1 MDTNNE
7 ILDAIEILADKK
19 FGENIT
25 KILTGICKSVNINN
39 NTCVMDSNGVISTV
53 QFYGSPPEVNELY
66 RIFVP
71 SNNMSRSFI
80 VVPPKFTVNPN
91 LLDNWYFGRPV
102 NQRNGYIIPRDTQIY
117 ADSTLTDTSPGVT
130 TAWRQVEYVN
140 STFCIYRGTD
150 GTGLYYVK
158 TADAVRG
165 YTENTGVM
173 YTIDRWKTEN
183 NIVVTLE
190 SDGLSIENI
199 GVIAG
204 QFNQEL
210 PPNFVPEGSL
220 VCISAMVKSV
230 SGDARLLFSQNSSPY
245 GHTVDFIPLQTGLFS
260 GSGKLM
266 DGNHKFVIY
275 LGAGSKIKLIA
286 AKLELGPTQ
295 TLAHREGDKWVLNE
309 VPDYGE
315 QLRRC
320 QRYYFTSNGLIGTSG
335 CLTGGKGTINVDIS
349 LPVSMRTK
357 PSVIGTPTVTGVR
370 TVPNGTNAIAAITGA
385 AVIGSSDCN
394 SAISLA
400 LSTPTFNADTYINN
414 TPLYCYI
421 SNLTLSADL

>member
-1 MDTNNE
+1 MPTTEERLAALETKLAALTETTPTTYYEHQYSGEE
-7 ILDAIEILADKK
+7 IDNAVARALPNGAIDQAA
-19 FGENIT
+19 GT
-25 KILTGICKSVNINN
+25 
-39 NTCVMDSNGVISTV
+39 
-53 QFYGSPPEVNELY
+53 
-66 RIFVP
+66 FV
-71 SNNMSRSFI
+71 R
-80 VVPPKFTVNPN
+80 PN

-102 NQRNGYIIPRDTQIY
+102 NQRGKSEYTGSGYTVDRWT
-117 ADSTLTDTSPGVT
+117 AKEGVVSLSSGGLTL
-130 TAWRQVEYVN
+130 QN
-140 STFCIYRGTD
+140 STWLDQMIENLIENRIYTISLLTANGVLLA
-150 GTGLYYVK
+150 GTGLLNKDSFISVRIDGGGYIDISYHADVSRYYMELAR
-158 TADAVRG
+158 ADAAQP
-165 YTENTGVM
+165 
-173 YTIDRWKTEN
+173 
-183 NIVVTLE
+183 
-190 SDGLSIENI
+190 LSI
-199 GVIAG
+199 
-204 QFNQEL
+204 L
-210 PPNFVPEGSL
+210 
-220 VCISAMVKSV
+220 
-230 SGDARLLFSQNSSPY
+230 
-245 GHTVDFIPLQTGLFS
+245 
-260 GSGKLM
+260 
-266 DGNHKFVIY
+266 
-275 LGAGSKIKLIA
+275 A

>member
-19 FGENIT
+19 IGENIT

-91 LLDNWYFGRPV
+91 LLDNWYFGRSV
-102 NQRNGYIIPRDTQIY
+102 DQRNGYIIPRDTQIY

-165 YTENTGVM
+165 YMENTGVM

-230 SGDARLLFSQNSSPY
+230 SGDARLLFSQNFSPY

-260 GSGKLM
+260 GSGNLM

-295 TLAHREGDKWVLNE
+295 TLAHLENGNWVLNE
-309 VPDYGE
+309 IPDYGE
-315 QLRRC
+315 QLRKC
-320 QRYYFTSNGLIGTSG
+320 QRYYYQVHYTQYQTINMAYEDTAYAFLMLPLPVEMRLKYPVMTQSAPILLGTSEKTLVSAEVSG
-335 CLTGGKGTINVDIS
+335 CMARLGLNYDAMTNPSRSCYSYCPNVS
-349 LPVSMRTK
+349 
-357 PSVIGTPTVTGVR
+357 GVTF
-370 TVPNGTNAIAAITGA
+370 
-385 AVIGSSDCN
+385 
-394 SAISLA
+394 
-400 LSTPTFNADTYINN
+400 TF
-414 TPLYCYI
+414 
-421 SNLTLSADL
+421 SADL

>member
-19 FGENIT
+19 IGENIT

-91 LLDNWYFGRPV
+91 LLDNWYFGRSV
-102 NQRNGYIIPRDTQIY
+102 DQRNGYIIPRDTQIY

-165 YTENTGVM
+165 YMENTGVM

-260 GSGKLM
+260 GSGNLM

-295 TLAHREGDKWVLNE
+295 TLAHLENGNWVLNE
-309 VPDYGE
+309 IPDYGE

-320 QRYYFTSNGLIGTSG
+320 QRYFVRYAFDTQRFFGVLNIDNANSG
-335 CLTGGKGTINVDIS
+335 QGYINLPVPMRATPTISGPVGFYSVDNNVTVNINVLGSKGALIW
-349 LPVSMRTK
+349 V
-357 PSVIGTPTVTGVR
+357 
-370 TVPNGTNAIAAITGA
+370 NAST
-385 AVIGSSDCN
+385 
-394 SAISLA
+394 AISLA
-400 LSTPTFNADTYINN
+400 NA
-414 TPLYCYI
+414 PKMGLLYAQT
-421 SNLTLSADL
+421 TLDISADL